1 MTRGPDDWN
10 PADISDE
17 SETSSSASHFAGIS
31 MDELAWA
38 RQRAR
43 RRTVIWLLVVVL
55 LAVGV
60 AAGAWQ
66 LGTNIDGL
74 IG

>member
-1 MTRGPDDWN
+1 
-10 PADISDE
+10 
-17 SETSSSASHFAGIS
+17 

-43 RRTVIWLLVVVL
+43 RRTVIWLLVVIL
-55 LAVGV
+55 LTVGV

-66 LGTNIDGL
+66 LGTHIDGL